1 MKKLPKKMRILKILK
16 GKLSKTKKRKYKRI
30 SKTI

>member
-1 MKKLPKKMRILKILK
+1 MKKLLKKLIILKILK
-16 GKLSKTKKRKYKRI
+16 GKLSKTKKRKYKMI